1 VSADPLTEA
10 IDLLAASYQVALRA
24 GADTNWPAIRES
36 LRRALASYNRNGAT
50 ARTYRLPG
58 VALRLPDSLDLIH
71 HLHRQRA
78 FSERTFGPGPRLA
91 GILDHLRKE
100 LREVEA
106 NPADISEWID
116 LVLLAF
122 DGAWRQGFT
131 PEQIA
136 AALTAKQIK
145 NEARTWP
152 DWRTIP
158 DGKAIEHDR
167 SATP

>member
-1 VSADPLTEA
+1 MNRSTTGSVIGEKCATPGCAKERRLYHHHCADHALPPALATLEA
-10 IDLLAASYQVALRA
+10 RLLAGQLVEPTPPSTFDLVA
-24 GADTNWPAIRES
+24 
-36 LRRALASYNRNGAT
+36 
-50 ARTYRLPG
+50 
-58 VALRLPDSLDLIH
+58 

-91 GILDHLRKE
+91 GVLDHLRKE

-106 NPADISEWID
+106 NPGDISEWID

-136 AALTAKQIK
+136 EALTAKQTK

-152 DWRTIP
+152 DWRTMP

-167 SATP
+167 SAAP